1 MATLPS
7 PKQPDA
13 KDVRIRQLID
23 DGYVVCHNGHWLLT
37 PKGWM
42 TLSGAAERPIKPR
55 KQSKDEILRELN
67 QMITAW
73 S

>member
-7 PKQPDA
+7 PDPKA
-13 KDVRIRQLID
+13 LRIRQLID
-23 DGYVVCHNGHWLLT
+23 DGYVMCHNGHWTLT
-37 PKGWM
+37 SKGWM
-42 TLSGAAERPIKPR
+42 TLSGAAERPTKPK

-67 QMITAW
+67 QMITSW

>member
-7 PKQPDA
+7 PDPKEL
-13 KDVRIRQLID
+13 RIRQLID
-23 DGYVVCHNGHWLLT
+23 DGYVICHNGHCTLT
-37 PKGWM
+37 FNCWM
-42 TLSGAAERPIKPR
+42 TLSGAAERPTKPK

-67 QMITAW
+67 QMITSW

>member
-1 MATLPS
+1 
-7 PKQPDA
+7 
-13 KDVRIRQLID
+13 
-23 DGYVVCHNGHWLLT
+23 VVCHNGHWLLT